1 MKKKRPSAK
10 ADSPMIE
17 LEIPSDLGAAQAA
30 EEQILHAIE
39 ARGYRSEAAFAIRL
53 SLEEAI
59 TNAIKHGNKGDRNK
73 RLYLRYSVDDEKAVI
88 CVADEGSGFDPKG
101 VPDPT
106 APGRLSMPNGRGI
119 MLMRAYMDEVEY
131 TGRGNE
137 VRLVKKKN

>member
-1 MKKKRPSAK
+1 MKKKKPNVNRN
-10 ADSPMIE
+10 SPMIE
-17 LEIPSDLGAAQAA
+17 LEIQSDLGAAQAA
-30 EEQILHAIE
+30 EEQILNAIE

-59 TNAIKHGNKGDRNK
+59 TSALKHGNKGDRSK
-73 RLYLRYSVDDEKAVI
+73 RLVLRYTVDDEKAVI
-88 CVADEGSGFDPKG
+88 CVADEGTGFDPQC